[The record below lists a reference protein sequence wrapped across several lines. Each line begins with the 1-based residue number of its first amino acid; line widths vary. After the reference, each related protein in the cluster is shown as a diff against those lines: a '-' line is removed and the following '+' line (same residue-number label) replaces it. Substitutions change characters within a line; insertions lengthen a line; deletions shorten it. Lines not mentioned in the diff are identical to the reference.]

1 MSGLETGH
9 PCGTL
14 VRRATGELHSGAS
27 SRVTPWSTVSAMP
40 NLPTPTSSATS
51 VPDPLAVVL
60 AQQGGPAAGGDGLR
74 TLVSTLPI
82 ALVLLAAYVLLFRP
96 EREKAR
102 RQQELL
108 AGLKKND
115 RVVTA
120 SGIYGTVANVD
131 REGDR
136 VTLKIDDTARVT
148 VTLSSI
154 ARIVGDRGGDAEAKG
169 TTRDDA

>member
-1 MSGLETGH
+1 MPSVHSSSPIIGLPG
-9 PCGTL
+9 PVAGSC
-14 VRRATGELHSGAS
+14 
-27 SRVTPWSTVSAMP
+27 
-40 NLPTPTSSATS
+40 
-51 VPDPLAVVL
+51 VVL
-60 AQQGGPAAGGDGLR
+60 AQAAGGAEAAPDGLR
-74 TLVSTLPI
+74 TIVQTLPI
-82 ALVLLAAYVLLFRP
+82 ALVLVAAYFLLFRP

-108 AGLKKND
+108 GGLKKND

-120 SGIYGTVANVD
+120 AGMYGTVANVD
-131 REGDR
+131 RDGDR

>member
-1 MSGLETGH
+1 MT
-9 PCGTL
+9 
-14 VRRATGELHSGAS
+14 
-27 SRVTPWSTVSAMP
+27 
-40 NLPTPTSSATS
+40 
-51 VPDPLAVVL
+51 L
-60 AQQGGPAAGGDGLR
+60 AQQAGAPDGLR
-74 TLVSTLPI
+74 TIVQMLPI

-96 EREKAR
+96 EREKAK

-136 VTLKIDDTARVT
+136 VTLKIDDTARIT

-154 ARIVGDRGGDAEAKG
+154 ARVVGDRGGDAEAKG

>member
-1 MSGLETGH
+1 MPSLPSQTPLFSGPG
-9 PCGTL
+9 
-14 VRRATGELHSGAS
+14 VA
-27 SRVTPWSTVSAMP
+27 VT
-40 NLPTPTSSATS
+40 
-51 VPDPLAVVL
+51 L
-60 AQQGGPAAGGDGLR
+60 AQQAAPAGAPDGLR
-74 TLVSTLPI
+74 TIVQMLPI

-136 VTLKIDDTARVT
+136 VTLKIDETARIT

-154 ARIVGDRGGDAEAKG
+154 ARVVGDRGGDAEAKG